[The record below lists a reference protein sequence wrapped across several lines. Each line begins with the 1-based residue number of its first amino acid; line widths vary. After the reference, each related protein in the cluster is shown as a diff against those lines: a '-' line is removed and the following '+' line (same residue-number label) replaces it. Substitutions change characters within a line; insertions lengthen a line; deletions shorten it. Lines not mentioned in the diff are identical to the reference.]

1 MNRLA
6 ILTCVLLASCTAAP
20 PKAIRDVQHEMNAV
34 RYVADPVGQDVPT
47 SAALWRGADHFKTVG
62 GDCEDYAMAKCERME
77 ALGHDC
83 KIVIGFLTSRSQYHA
98 VAVVDNT
105 YWLDNLAA
113 NRNSYHQ
120 PKGFVPVGKFDLND
134 VKGEK

>member
-1 MNRLA
+1 MPAR
-6 ILTCVLLASCTAAP
+6 
-20 PKAIRDVQHEMNAV
+20 KM
-34 RYVADPVGQDVPT
+34 
-47 SAALWRGADHFKTVG
+47 
-62 GDCEDYAMAKCERME
+62 
-77 ALGHDC
+77 
-83 KIVIGFLTSRSQYHA
+83 YHA
-98 VAVVDNT
+98 VALVNGT